1 MAEKPTYKELENRIL
16 KLERS
21 ELECKLAERA
31 FREKSKTL
39 SSILESNP
47 HGIAM
52 IDSKDHYL
60 YINPY
65 FTKITGYTLEE
76 IPTKKDWLNK
86 VYPDPEYRKKITAT
100 WEKDTQEL
108 GMGKSREFQIICKNG
123 QSKCIEFRSTFLTN
137 QTISVLTDITQ
148 RCKAKKELRE
158 SEERLK
164 AIFQANPDPV
174 AVYDINK
181 YPLFLN
187 PAFTEVFGWCLTE
200 MQNKD
205 NPFVPKDQTI
215 PTQRM
220 VKESYESGNPVRFET
235 KRLSKD
241 GRKLNILLSA
251 AGIKNIHGIN
261 NGFVINFKDITEQK
275 RIEAHLRQSQKM
287 EAIGTL
293 AGGIAHDFNNILSG
307 IFGYAQLTEMSLN
320 DPDKARK
327 QIKQVVKG
335 AQRASDLVQ
344 QILTFSRQTEY
355 KKYPIKLSLIVK
367 EAIKFLRSSIPA
379 TIEIQEKILSGSTI
393 SADPTQA
400 HQVIMNLCTNA
411 YQAMRETGGTLTVVL
426 DDMEI
431 KCQEPSTTNPYI
443 PGNFIKLEIR
453 DTGQG
458 MDNETQAKMF
468 DPYFTT
474 KKPDEG
480 TGLGLAVVA
489 GIVKKHHGFI
499 RADSEPNRGSVFQVF
514 WPATQKNSA
523 DCLPESKKARSL
535 NGSEHIML
543 VDDEPDIL
551 DSLKGILEK
560 QGYQVRIFRDAISA
574 FQAFVKD
581 PGFFDLIITD
591 MVMPRMTGNELSVKV
606 LNIRKS
612 MPIILCTGYNENFT
626 QNMADKIGISKY
638 IQKPL
643 TGPALSALIRETLDE
658 QMIATQK
665 QLG

>member
-1 MAEKPTYKELENRIL
+1 MAKKPTYKELENKIQA
-16 KLERS
+16 LEAS
-21 ELECKLAERA
+21 EFQCKHAEKT
-31 FREKSKTL
+31 FREKSKNL

-52 IDSKDHYL
+52 IDSKGNYR
-60 YINPY
+60 YINSY
-65 FTKITGYTLEE
+65 FTKITGYTIEE

-86 VYPDPEYRKKITAT
+86 VYPDPEYRKKVTAT
-100 WEKDTQEL
+100 WEKDTHEL
-108 GMGKSREFQIICKNG
+108 GMGQRREFHIICKDG

-148 RCKAKKELRE
+148 RWKAKKQLRE

-174 AVYDINK
+174 AVYDTNK
-181 YPLFLN
+181 YPLYLN
-187 PAFTEVFGWCLTE
+187 PAFTEVFGWSLTE
-200 MQNKD
+200 VQTMD
-205 NPFVPKDQTI
+205 IPFVPEDQKMATKL
-215 PTQRM
+215 M
-220 VKESYESGNPVRFET
+220 VKQIYQSGNPVRFET

-241 GRKLNILLSA
+241 GKTLNILLSA
-251 AGIKNIHGIN
+251 AGIKNIHGIDH
-261 NGFVINFKDITEQK
+261 GFVINFKDITEQK
-275 RIEAHLRQSQKM
+275 RTEAQLRQSQKM

-320 DPDKARK
+320 NPDKARE

-379 TIEIQEKILSGSTI
+379 TIEIQEKILSRSTI
-393 SADPTQA
+393 MADPTQT
-400 HQVIMNLCTNA
+400 HQIIMNLCTNA
-411 YQAMRETGGTLTVVL
+411 YQAMRESGGTLTVQL
-426 DDMEI
+426 DDI
-431 KCQEPSTTNPYI
+431 KIVSQEPSITNPYI

-453 DTGQG
+453 DTGHG

-474 KKPDEG
+474 KNPDEG
-480 TGLGLAVVA
+480 TGLGLAVVD
-489 GIVKKHHGFI
+489 GIIKKHHGFI
-499 RADSEPNRGSVFQVF
+499 RANSELNRGSTFQVF
-514 WPATQKNSA
+514 WPTTENKSA
-523 DCLPESKKARSL
+523 NCLPGEKATSL
-535 NGSEHIML
+535 KGSEHIMF

-551 DSLKGILEK
+551 NSLGGILEK
-560 QGYQVRIFRDAISA
+560 LGYQVSVFRDTTSA
-574 FQAFVKD
+574 FQAFVKNPD
-581 PGFFDLIITD
+581 YFDLIVTD
-591 MVMPRMTGNELSVKV
+591 MIMPRMTGNELCVKV

-612 MPIILCTGYNENFT
+612 MPIILCAGSNDNFT
-626 QNMADKIGISKY
+626 QNMADSIGISKY

-643 TGPALSALIRETLDE
+643 TGPGLSSLIREILDDKE
-658 QMIATQK
+658 IAHQTQ
-665 QLG
+665 LA

>member
-1 MAEKPTYKELENRIL
+1 MAEKPTYEELENRIQA
-16 KLERS
+16 LEAS
-21 ELECKLAERA
+21 EVKCKLAERA

-52 IDSKDHYL
+52 LDTKGHYL

-76 IPTKKDWLNK
+76 IPTKKEWLNK
-86 VYPDPEYRKKITAT
+86 VYPDPEYRKKIAAA
-100 WEKDTQEL
+100 WKKDTQEL
-108 GMGKSREFQIICKNG
+108 GMGQRREFQIICKDG
-123 QSKCIEFRSTFLTN
+123 QSKRIEFRSTFLTH

-148 RCKAKKELRE
+148 RWKAKNQLRE

-174 AVYDINK
+174 AVFDAEK
-181 YPLFLN
+181 HPLYLN

-200 MQNKD
+200 MQNKKI
-205 NPFVPKDQTI
+205 PFVPEDQKILTK
-215 PTQRM
+215 QK
-220 VKESYESGNPVRFET
+220 VKEIYQSGNPVRFET
-235 KRLSKD
+235 KRLTKE
-241 GRKLNILLSA
+241 GRTLNILLSA

-275 RIEAHLRQSQKM
+275 RTEAQLRQAQKM

-307 IFGYAQLTEMSLN
+307 IFGYAQLTEMSLDN
-320 DPDKARK
+320 PDKARE

-355 KKYPIKLSLIVK
+355 KKYPIKLSSIVK
-367 EAIKFLRSSIPA
+367 EAVKFLRSSIPA
-379 TIEIQEKILSGSTI
+379 TIEIQEKILSRSTI
-393 SADPTQA
+393 LADPTQA

-411 YQAMRETGGTLTVVL
+411 YQAMRKSGGTLTVAL
-426 DDMEI
+426 DDIEI
-431 KCQEPSTTNPYI
+431 LCQEPSSPTPYT
-443 PGNFIKLEIR
+443 PGNFIRLEIR
-453 DTGQG
+453 DTGHG
-458 MDNETQAKMF
+458 MDKETQAKMF

-474 KKPDEG
+474 KKADEG

-499 RADSEPNRGSVFQVF
+499 RADSSVNHGSTFQVF
-514 WPATQKNSA
+514 WPTIETRRAN
-523 DCLPESKKARSL
+523 CLPGKKAASL
-535 NGSEHIML
+535 NGSEQIML

-551 DSLKGILEK
+551 DSLGRILEI
-560 QGYQVRIFRDAISA
+560 QGYQVAVFRDAISA
-574 FQAFVKD
+574 FQSFVKD
-581 PGFFDLIITD
+581 PGYFDLIVTD
-591 MVMPRMTGNELSVKV
+591 MVMPGMTGNEFCVKV
-606 LNIRKS
+606 LNIRKD
-612 MPIILCTGYNENFT
+612 MPIILCTGYNDNFT

-643 TGPALSALIRETLDE
+643 TGPGLSAFIREILDDRV
-658 QMIATQK
+658 IAPQN
-665 QLG
+665 QLA